1 MLIYDTSKPIKAANK
16 NRKGHKM
23 KISYKT
29 SATSSRTIDT
39 DTASIGDLESAHLY
53 LSAMAD
59 SDGAFPG
66 TKAYREAAQ
75 YRATL
80 DAMMEARPDFAAKIA
95 ATESPELSW
104 DKMNA

>member
-1 MLIYDTSKPIKAANK
+1 
-16 NRKGHKM
+16 
-23 KISYKT
+23 
-29 SATSSRTIDT
+29 
-39 DTASIGDLESAHLY
+39 
-53 LSAMAD
+53 MAD

-66 TKAYREAAQ
+66 SKAYREAAQ

-80 DAMMEARPDFAAKIA
+80 NAMMAARPDFAAKIA